1 MITLQGLGKSYGT
14 KPVLTTIDLEI
25 RPNRLTTFIG
35 PNGAGKSTLLSIIS
49 RLLPKDQG
57 FLSIKGQEIEAW
69 TSRALAK
76 ELSMLRQQNHFQVSL
91 TVQELVAFGR
101 FPYSQGRMTV
111 EDKEQIEQALAHM
124 ELEQFRSRPIDQL
137 SGGQLQR
144 VLIAMVLAQDTD
156 IILLDEPLNNLDL
169 KQSLQM
175 MKTLRRLVD
184 ELGKTVI
191 VVLHDINVAS
201 QFSDEMVA
209 FKDGRV
215 FCQGTPDEVMQKDL
229 LQQLYEVELTLAEV
243 NGKTICI
250 YQ

>member
-1 MITLQGLGKSYGT
+1 MIELQKLGKVYGNQ
-14 KPVLTTIDLEI
+14 PVLTAVDLQIAPE
-25 RPNRLTTFIG
+25 RLTALIG

-69 TSRALAK
+69 SSRELAK

-91 TVQELVAFGR
+91 TVEELVAFGR
-101 FPYSQGRMTV
+101 FPYSQGKLTA
-111 EDKEQIEQALAHM
+111 EDEEYIQRALTHM

-175 MKTLRRLVD
+175 MKTLRRLVE